1 MKLHFEPNLDYQMQ
15 AIEAVCD
22 LFRGQE
28 VCRTEFTVT
37 MKLPDEVQMSL
48 GVAQS
53 DLGVGNRL
61 TLLDD
66 ELLKN
71 LADIQLR
78 GGLPPSGSLT
88 SGDFTVEMETGTGKT
103 YVYLRSIFELNKRYG
118 FSKFVIVVPSVAIKE
133 GVYKTLQITEEH
145 FKGLYAGVPF
155 DYFLYDSGKPG
166 PVRNFATSSNIQIM
180 VVTVG
185 AINKKDVNN
194 LYKETEK
201 TGGEK

>member
-1 MKLHFEPNLDYQMQ
+1 GGEGT
-15 AIEAVCD
+15 
-22 LFRGQE
+22 R
-28 VCRTEFTVT
+28 R
-37 MKLPDEVQMSL
+37 L
-48 GVAQS
+48 G
-53 DLGVGNRL
+53 R
-61 TLLDD
+61 
-66 ELLKN
+66 
-71 LADIQLR
+71 DIQLR
-78 GGLPPSGSLT
+78 GGLPPSSSLT

-118 FSKFVIVVPSVAIKE
+118 FTKFVIVVPSVAIKE

-185 AINKKDVNN
+185 AINKK
-194 LYKETEK
+194 
-201 TGGEK
+201 